1 MRSKPSLF
9 DVARDAKVSHQTV
22 SRVLNNHINVRP
34 ETKKRVEESVARLGY
49 KVNVSARALATGKY
63 GAVGLLNLNTSLYGP
78 ITMNESI
85 QKSALEQHY
94 KINYLTVNSIDN
106 ESVINGIEM
115 LFASGVDGILVA
127 VPRSLK
133 EIDLESLKKYKIPI
147 VIRDHSSVPKE
158 VKLNQRKV
166 SSIATDYL
174 ISLGHKRI
182 AFAGGH
188 KKWFDAHER
197 MIAWKTTMKKANLD
211 CDLLFEGDWSATSGY
226 EMAEN
231 ILAEDKHV
239 SAIYAASDL
248 IGLGVLKYLNDGRFK
263 DVSVISTDAMEESEF
278 YYPSL
283 TTIKYDYGEL
293 GRRYFQLL
301 LNLIA
306 KRPMPVYTSSFQI
319 ELSIRDSTR
328 KNRVQA

>member
-182 AFAGGH
+182 AFAGGQ

-328 KNRVQA
+328 KNRV

>member
-49 KVNVSARALATGKY
+49 KVNISARALATGKY
-63 GAVGLLNLNTSLYGP
+63 GAIGLLNLNTSLYGP

-106 ESVINGIEM
+106 ESVVNGIEM

-127 VPRSLK
+127 VPRSMK
-133 EIDLESLKKYKIPI
+133 EIDSELLKRFKIPI

-158 VKLNQRKV
+158 VKLNQRLV

-182 AFAGGH
+182 AFAGGQ
-188 KKWFDAHER
+188 KNWFDAHER
-197 MIAWKTTMKKANLD
+197 MTAWKTTMKKASLD
-211 CDLLFEGDWSATSGY
+211 YDLLFEGDWSATSGY
-226 EMAEN
+226 EMTEM
-231 ILAEDKHV
+231 ILTEDKHV
-239 SAIYAASDL
+239 TAIYAASDL
-248 IGLGVLKYLNDGRFK
+248 IALGVLKYLNDGRFR
-263 DVSVISTDAMEESEF
+263 DVSVISTDAMVESEF

-283 TTIKYDYGEL
+283 TTIKYDYEEL

-306 KRPMPVYTSSFQI
+306 KKPMPVYTSSFQI
-319 ELSIRDSTR
+319 DLSIRDSTR
-328 KNRVQA
+328 KHKA

>member
-34 ETKKRVEESVARLGY
+34 ETKRRVEESVARLGY
-49 KVNVSARALATGKY
+49 KVNISARALATGKY
-63 GAVGLLNLNTSLYGP
+63 GAIGLLNLNTSLYGP

-106 ESVINGIEM
+106 ESVVNGIEM
-115 LFASGVDGILVA
+115 LVASGVDGILVA
-127 VPRSLK
+127 VPRSMK
-133 EIDLESLKKYKIPI
+133 EIDLELLKKFKIPI

-158 VKLNQRKV
+158 VKLNQRLV

-182 AFAGGH
+182 AFAGGQ
-188 KKWFDAHER
+188 KNWFDAHER
-197 MIAWKTTMKKANLD
+197 MIAWKTTMKKASLD
-211 CDLLFEGDWSATSGY
+211 YDLLFEGDWSATSGY
-226 EMAEN
+226 EMTEM
-231 ILAEDKHV
+231 ILTEDKHV
-239 SAIYAASDL
+239 TAIYAASDL
-248 IGLGVLKYLNDGRFK
+248 IALGVLKYLNDGRFR

-283 TTIKYDYGEL
+283 TTIKYDYEEL

-306 KRPMPVYTSSFQI
+306 KKPMPVYTGSFQI
-319 ELSIRDSTR
+319 DLSIRDSTR
-328 KNRVQA
+328 KHKA